1 MEKIKNKN
9 MTSHYRIIEE
19 KNPLTDDKYYKIQEK
34 VLWFWLTNLDLGLY
48 ASAEDAERVICR
60 LHPSSKRVVKTFAF
74 TDKILW
80 E

>member
-1 MEKIKNKN
+1 

-34 VLWFWLTNLDLGLY
+34 VLWFWLTNLDYGLY
-48 ASAEDAERVICR
+48 ASAEDAERVICK
-60 LHPSSKRVVKTFAF
+60 LHPSSKRVVKTFVF